1 MYSYIKYF
9 TRFDFVISKVTE
21 ADEVSDD
28 TTTNLTSFKYHNL
41 VNEDEEGEEDDEEE
55 DCTIDESKDMDFYA
69 ASCEQVSNAFLSCLQ
84 HFFNKRTETL
94 KLF

>member
-1 MYSYIKYF
+1 MYSCIKYF
-9 TRFDFVISKVTE
+9 TRFEFVISKVTE

-69 ASCEQVSNAFLSCLQ
+69 ASCEQVSNAFLLIMFTTFSQ
-84 HFFNKRTETL
+84 
-94 KLF
+94 